1 MDTRCLEQPV
11 PRSVAA
17 TMNSNDNAP
26 AVATVA
32 NAQPQQQLSFDIANI
47 VLFNTAGGMTG
58 FRYQD
63 VPCWARP
70 VLWLVQNVVLGPV
83 LGPVFFQNF
92 KTRDNVYSILTQ
104 GGVYRNVTNVNDELL
119 ELLLAPA
126 DDDGA
131 EAVFLAVFGGPA
143 GPTAESLLP
152 RVTVPVLALWGE
164 HDPWTPLDA
173 GLHPGRSLPPFH
185 GSGQMELRVIPG
197 AGHFPH
203 DEYPELVNAELLAF
217 LQRQE
222 QRSS

>member
-1 MDTRCLEQPV
+1 
-11 PRSVAA
+11 
-17 TMNSNDNAP
+17 MNSNDNAP

-131 EAVFLAVFGGPA
+131 QVSSR
-143 GPTAESLLP
+143 TA
-152 RVTVPVLALWGE
+152 
-164 HDPWTPLDA
+164 
-173 GLHPGRSLPPFH
+173 
-185 GSGQMELRVIPG
+185 
-197 AGHFPH
+197 
-203 DEYPELVNAELLAF
+203 
-217 LQRQE
+217 
-222 QRSS
+222 